1 MADFKDNVLSDSK
14 MLEAVNEGKF
24 KAVWDEKASGSLSK
38 WEMDSL
44 CMYYHEHELAHV
56 NKEKYSIIP
65 FEEQPE
71 EPEVAYKYYWHDQEK
86 ARFVLRRICGTV
98 LDKDTNRNTV
108 TLLTPDGVCDIKFY
122 KGQFNFY
129 NRQISQMNDDGTK
142 TVLEK
147 SWFQRGTKLL
157 VTGFRRGEN
166 FVPRQYKDSL
176 YRHSVQLIKGIDD
189 NGDLEMVSDRIDVER
204 IDDEC

>member
-1 MADFKDNVLSDSK
+1 
-14 MLEAVNEGKF
+14 
-24 KAVWDEKASGSLSK
+24 
-38 WEMDSL
+38 
-44 CMYYHEHELAHV
+44 
-56 NKEKYSIIP
+56 
-65 FEEQPE
+65 
-71 EPEVAYKYYWHDQEK
+71 
-86 ARFVLRRICGTV
+86 
-98 LDKDTNRNTV
+98 
-108 TLLTPDGVCDIKFY
+108 
-122 KGQFNFY
+122 
-129 NRQISQMNDDGTK
+129 MNDDGTK